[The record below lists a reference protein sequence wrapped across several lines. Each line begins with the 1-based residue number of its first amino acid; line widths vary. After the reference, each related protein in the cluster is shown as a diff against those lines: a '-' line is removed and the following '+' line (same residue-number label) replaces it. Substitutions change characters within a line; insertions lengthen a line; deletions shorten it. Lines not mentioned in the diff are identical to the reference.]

1 MTDDKNK
8 KLSPLT
14 YLSYGLAYGSG
25 FQIMHGI
32 VGSYLMV
39 FLTDTFGVPAAA
51 VGAIMLLASVWD
63 AINDPLMG
71 VLADKTKTR
80 FGRYRPYLLIVPF
93 LLAVVD
99 VCLFLSPNLS
109 NHGKI
114 VWTAVF
120 YVLYGMLRT
129 AFEIPCN
136 ALINAITNKENE
148 RQKLISTYTFTM
160 GIFTTITTSFA
171 LTFVTLFGGENTAK
185 GYVIVMAIAGLCT
198 IASSLAC
205 FFATK
210 ERFVAPVANHALIE
224 QLKKLVHVKGLVV
237 AVVIWLAGY
246 VGYNIMMA
254 SSVYYVLYCLCRP
267 DLISLYMLTISICG
281 LLGISIFIP
290 VFMRI
295 FGSVKRCFAV
305 SQVGTFVCNALCI
318 FLGSSVPAIFVF
330 SGLGCLF
337 ATMFMVFGAM
347 FMTEMADAAYAET
360 GIMMNGTIAALKG
373 FTNKCGMALSNGI
386 IGGTLAATGYI
397 ANAIGH
403 EPIETIRGITAVRF
417 AIPAVMA
424 LVIVIAIRFYPITE
438 EMKKAFR
445 AKAAAAGEGS
455 AGGFEKEAVNASC

>member
-51 VGAIMLLASVWD
+51 VGAIMLFASVWD

-136 ALINAITNKENE
+136 ALINAVTNKENE

-160 GIFTTITTSFA
+160 GIFTTITTSF
-171 LTFVTLFGGENTAK
+171 
-185 GYVIVMAIAGLCT
+185 
-198 IASSLAC
+198 
-205 FFATK
+205 
-210 ERFVAPVANHALIE
+210 
-224 QLKKLVHVKGLVV
+224 VKV
-237 AVVIWLAGY
+237 
-246 VGYNIMMA
+246 NIIKI
-254 SSVYYVLYCLCRP
+254 Y
-267 DLISLYMLTISICG
+267 
-281 LLGISIFIP
+281 
-290 VFMRI
+290 
-295 FGSVKRCFAV
+295 
-305 SQVGTFVCNALCI
+305 
-318 FLGSSVPAIFVF
+318 
-330 SGLGCLF
+330 
-337 ATMFMVFGAM
+337 
-347 FMTEMADAAYAET
+347 
-360 GIMMNGTIAALKG
+360 
-373 FTNKCGMALSNGI
+373 
-386 IGGTLAATGYI
+386 
-397 ANAIGH
+397 
-403 EPIETIRGITAVRF
+403 
-417 AIPAVMA
+417 
-424 LVIVIAIRFYPITE
+424 
-438 EMKKAFR
+438 
-445 AKAAAAGEGS
+445 
-455 AGGFEKEAVNASC
+455 